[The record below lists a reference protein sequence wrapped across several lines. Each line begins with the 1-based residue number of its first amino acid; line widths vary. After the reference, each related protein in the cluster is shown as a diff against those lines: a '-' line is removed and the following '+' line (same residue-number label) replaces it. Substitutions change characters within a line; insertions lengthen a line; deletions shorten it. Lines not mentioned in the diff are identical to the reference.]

1 MEHADRGA
9 VSELAD
15 ELDGVGVPDRI
26 AERNAWHAKL
36 FGKVADDDEVLLLVS
51 TRDERIAAH
60 GERDAALVHDDPIAM
75 IDITIERT
83 L

>member
-15 ELDGVGVPDRI
+15 ELDSVGVPDRI
-26 AERNAWHAKL
+26 AERNTWHAKL
-36 FGKVADDDEVLLLVS
+36 FGKITDDDEVLLLVS
-51 TRDERIAAH
+51 TRDERIATH
-60 GERDAALVHDDPIAM
+60 SERDAALVHDDPVAM
-75 IDITIERT
+75 IDIAIERA

>member
-9 VSELAD
+9 IGELAN
-15 ELDGVGVPDRI
+15 ELDGIGVPDRI
-26 AERNAWHAKL
+26 TERNAWHAKL

-60 GERDAALVHDDPIAM
+60 SERDAALVHDDPIAM